1 MTRTA
6 QPHPRAIGKLKMK
19 NPLKENNPWAYAGN
33 GRKEQ
38 SMLDLERL
46 QKDANGIVNTY
57 VDYVAARTGN
67 SFTATK
73 AAIIF
78 PLGSQINFP
87 AALRLVHDELVKSL
101 RPWGRT

>member
-1 MTRTA
+1 MNTPMANIPGADSSR
-6 QPHPRAIGKLKMK
+6 I
-19 NPLKENNPWAYAGN
+19 
-33 GRKEQ
+33 EQ
-38 SMLDLERL
+38 IINELERL

-57 VDYVAARTGN
+57 VDYLAAKSGN

-87 AALRLVHDELVKSL
+87 AALRLIRNEL
-101 RPWGRT
+101 

>member
-1 MTRTA
+1 MKTPMA
-6 QPHPRAIGKLKMK
+6 QSIPGVDTDT
-19 NPLKENNPWAYAGN
+19 
-33 GRKEQ
+33 GRIEQ
-38 SMLDLERL
+38 IIRELERL

-67 SFTATK
+67 SFTATR

-87 AALRLVHDELVKSL
+87 AALRVIREELVKSL
-101 RPWGRT
+101 RPWGRA

>member
-1 MTRTA
+1 MHKMTPMVHLHRSA
-6 QPHPRAIGKLKMK
+6 VGKKMIPMA
-19 NPLKENNPWAYAGN
+19 NIPGADS
-33 GRKEQ
+33 GRIEQ
-38 SMLDLERL
+38 IIHELERL

-67 SFTATK
+67 SYTATK

-87 AALRLVHDELVKSL
+87 AALRLIREELVKSL
-101 RPWGRT
+101 RPWGRA

>member
-1 MTRTA
+1 MNKMAPMVHFHRTA
-6 QPHPRAIGKLKMK
+6 VGNLKMK
-19 NPLKENNPWAYAGN
+19 TMANIPGADS
-33 GRKEQ
+33 GRIEQ
-38 SMLDLERL
+38 IIRELERL

-67 SFTATK
+67 SYTATK

-87 AALRLVHDELVKSL
+87 AALRLIREELVKSL
-101 RPWGRT
+101 RPRRQA

>member
-1 MTRTA
+1 MHRMTPMDHPRRTA
-6 QPHPRAIGKLKMK
+6 VGNLKMK
-19 NPLKENNPWAYAGN
+19 TPMANIPGAES
-33 GRKEQ
+33 GRIEQ
-38 SMLDLERL
+38 IIRELERL

-67 SFTATK
+67 SFTATR

-87 AALRLVHDELVKSL
+87 AALRVIREELVKSL
-101 RPWGRT
+101 RPWGRA

>member
-1 MTRTA
+1 MNTPMA
-6 QPHPRAIGKLKMK
+6 NIPGADS
-19 NPLKENNPWAYAGN
+19 
-33 GRKEQ
+33 GRIEQ
-38 SMLDLERL
+38 IINELERL

-67 SFTATK
+67 SFTATR

-87 AALRLVHDELVKSL
+87 AALRVIREELVKSL
-101 RPWGRT
+101 GPWERA

>member
-1 MTRTA
+1 MKIPVA
-6 QPHPRAIGKLKMK
+6 QNIPGADS
-19 NPLKENNPWAYAGN
+19 
-33 GRKEQ
+33 GRIEQ
-38 SMLDLERL
+38 IIRELERL

-57 VDYVAARTGN
+57 VDYVAGRTGN

-87 AALRLVHDELVKSL
+87 AALRLVREELVKSL
-101 RPWGRT
+101 HPRGRA

>member
-1 MTRTA
+1 MTQNISQVET
-6 QPHPRAIGKLKMK
+6 
-19 NPLKENNPWAYAGN
+19 
-33 GRKEQ
+33 GRIEQ
-38 SMLDLERL
+38 IIVELERL

-73 AAIIF
+73 AGIIF

-87 AALRLVHDELVKSL
+87 AALRLIRDELLKSL
-101 RPWGRT
+101 RPWGRA